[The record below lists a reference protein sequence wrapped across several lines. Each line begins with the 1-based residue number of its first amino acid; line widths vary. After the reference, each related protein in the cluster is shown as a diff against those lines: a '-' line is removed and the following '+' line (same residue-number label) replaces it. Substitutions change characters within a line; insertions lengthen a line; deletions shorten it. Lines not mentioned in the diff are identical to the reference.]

1 MAFHLANIHDYNQFV
16 AVDIWSHRVRT
27 GIYGIDQWDIVFF
40 SSSSIRQSR
49 KNISW
54 DSVMDMR
61 WVTETIERSYIQA
74 AQKYDNIPDDIIL
87 SFSSSGFIVDSVTV
101 QYVRSKEDSVIT
113 MQEVDQMI
121 KKIEAESF
129 IRAREKCKQ
138 QFGIAHDDI
147 RLVSSTVVN
156 IIIDEKT
163 VTNPI
168 GFPGKNIR
176 LSIVNIFAPASE
188 FNIIR
193 SIISSLGKQ
202 PISLIPTPLI
212 FPKLIETSQYS
223 EDSACILDIGHSHT
237 TVLLTENNKIIS
249 FETFPI
255 GTEMLVDLV
264 TESHPDFSLIQ
275 IENLLCEGNH
285 DISIEKEVN
294 QFLEYLLD
302 VISWFLQ
309 TQKVKSRQKH
319 IFCYGGFFENI
330 NFFHT
335 FSGLFEEVY
344 GKTIQKHRLIDVIEA
359 PENNDRMLTYW
370 LALIAQELLLVKKD
384 PIVRILRYVLYNYE

>member
-1 MAFHLANIHDYNQFV
+1 
-16 AVDIWSHRVRT
+16 
-27 GIYGIDQWDIVFF
+27 
-40 SSSSIRQSR
+40 
-49 KNISW
+49 
-54 DSVMDMR
+54 
-61 WVTETIERSYIQA
+61 
-74 AQKYDNIPDDIIL
+74 
-87 SFSSSGFIVDSVTV
+87 
-101 QYVRSKEDSVIT
+101 

-193 SIISSLGKQ
+193 SIVSSLGKQ

-302 VISWFLQ
+302 VIS
-309 TQKVKSRQKH
+309 
-319 IFCYGGFFENI
+319 
-330 NFFHT
+330 
-335 FSGLFEEVY
+335 
-344 GKTIQKHRLIDVIEA
+344 
-359 PENNDRMLTYW
+359 
-370 LALIAQELLLVKKD
+370 
-384 PIVRILRYVLYNYE
+384 